1 MKGGETLYFP
11 NIAAERARRK
21 MSLDAMAEQL
31 GVTRKTIYNW
41 ETSGHIPQT
50 AVEKM
55 SEMFGCSIDYL
66 LETSEEV

>member
-1 MKGGETLYFP
+1 MKGGDNLYFP

-21 MSLDAMAEQL
+21 MSLDAMAAQL
-31 GVTRKTIYNW
+31 GVTRKTVYNW
-41 ETSGHIPQT
+41 ETSGHIPQA